1 MVDVV
6 VLNYNDAD
14 TTIRFVEHVKD
25 LGSVSHIMIVD
36 NASTDDSAE
45 RLSGLTD
52 GKVRLIVSDSN
63 GGYGAGNNLGIRELY
78 NNFGSEYILLS
89 NPDVMIDDR
98 AIEETERF
106 LRANK
111 EYAIAAPFMR
121 KTDGTKAPDSG
132 FRIVSAGEYILSLG
146 MIYSKLVRPGR
157 IEGLDRIDSD
167 HVDVGALAGS
177 CFMMD
182 AGVMI
187 RHGMY
192 DENMFLFCEE
202 VALGIRL
209 RDAGYK
215 AALLPN
221 ESFIHAHSVSINKS
235 YRSEVRKK
243 KMLVKSKLYVI
254 RHYYKAN
261 RLQMFLAGIMAGIS
275 VAESAVM
282 SVLKR

>member
-1 MVDVV
+1 
-6 VLNYNDAD
+6 
-14 TTIRFVEHVKD
+14 
-25 LGSVSHIMIVD
+25 
-36 NASTDDSAE
+36 
-45 RLSGLTD
+45 
-52 GKVRLIVSDSN
+52 
-63 GGYGAGNNLGIRELY
+63 
-78 NNFGSEYILLS
+78 
-89 NPDVMIDDR
+89 
-98 AIEETERF
+98 
-106 LRANK
+106 
-111 EYAIAAPFMR
+111 
-121 KTDGTKAPDSG
+121 
-132 FRIVSAGEYILSLG
+132 
-146 MIYSKLVRPGR
+146 
-157 IEGLDRIDSD
+157 
-167 HVDVGALAGS
+167 
-177 CFMMD
+177 MMD

>member
-14 TTIRFVEHVKD
+14 TTIGFVEHIRGF
-25 LGSVSHIMIVD
+25 GSVSHVMIVD
-36 NASTDDSAE
+36 NASTDDSVE
-45 RLSGLTD
+45 RLSGLVD
-52 GKVRLIVSDSN
+52 GNVQLIVSGKN
-63 GGYGAGNNLGIRELY
+63 GGYGAGNNLGIKELF
-78 NNFGSEYILLS
+78 NTFGSEFILLS
-89 NPDVMIDDR
+89 NPDVIIDDR
-98 AIEETERF
+98 AIGGTERF
-106 LRANK
+106 LRENRD
-111 EYAIAAPFMR
+111 YAIAAPFMR
-121 KTDGTKAPDSG
+121 KKDGTKAPDSG
-132 FRIVSAGEYILSLG
+132 FRIVSTGKYILSLG
-146 MIYSKLVRPGR
+146 MLYSKLVHPGK
-157 IEGLDRIDSD
+157 IEGLDQIDRD

-177 CFMMD
+177 CFMMN

-243 KMLVKSKLYVI
+243 RMLVKSKLYVI
-254 RHYYKAN
+254 KHYYKAN
-261 RLQMFLAGIMAGIS
+261 GLQLLFARILAGIS
-275 VAESAVM
+275 VAESALM